1 MARGRAPGYDNQRE
15 TILSSAAQLFA
26 LRGYSATS
34 MKEVAEAAGVSKASL
49 YHYYRDKYDLLV
61 NIAEGHISRLEAV
74 VEQVQKEDLG
84 PQERLT
90 RLIGRFVQE
99 YASAQHA
106 HRVLTEDVRFL
117 NEADRQ
123 RILSGERR
131 VVTAFA
137 GVIVELRPEIGATQ
151 LDKPLTMLLFGM
163 INWMFTWLK
172 ADGRLTH
179 EAMAPL
185 VADLFLGGVPAVRL
199 PAVPELFP

>member
-61 NIAEGHISRLEAV
+61 NIAEGHVSRLEAV
-74 VEQVQKEDLG
+74 VEQVQQEDLG

-99 YASAQHA
+99 YASAQDA

-117 NEADRQ
+117 NDADRA
-123 RILSGERR
+123 RILSAERR
-131 VVTAFA
+131 VVAAFA
-137 GVIVELRPEIGATQ
+137 EVIVALRPELGATQ

-199 PAVPELFP
+199 PAIPELVP